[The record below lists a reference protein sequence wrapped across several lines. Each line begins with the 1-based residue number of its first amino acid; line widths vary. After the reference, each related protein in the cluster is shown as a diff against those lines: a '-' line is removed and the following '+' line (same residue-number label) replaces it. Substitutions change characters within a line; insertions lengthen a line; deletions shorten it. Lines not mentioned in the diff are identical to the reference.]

1 MLLDSNIIKWY
12 YSILCMD
19 EFVQCSLQLKADK
32 FMMAL

>member
-1 MLLDSNIIKWY
+1 
-12 YSILCMD
+12 MD